1 VFWKIRKNSVTISA
15 EMHERITGGCDR
27 INEVPSAVL
36 RYRPG
41 KKRVDDGKRRRSSEF
56 APILLC
62 SV

>member
-15 EMHERITGGCDR
+15 EMHEKIAAGCER

-41 KKRVDDGKRRRSSEF
+41 KKRDDLGKRRSSEYS
-56 APILLC
+56 PILLW
-62 SV
+62 SF